1 MEVCGSIFRMFTRS
15 AYDIAD
21 LDRLVILDGEVLF
34 LGLTSISFSVLLSGS
49 VCIVRRE
56 SHLLL
61 ELPRSVVS
69 VMRGLSSVVVII
81 VVEEPPMFNCCREV
95 GE

>member
-1 MEVCGSIFRMFTRS
+1 MSSQS
-15 AYDIAD
+15 AYDVAD
-21 LDRLVILDGEVLF
+21 LDRLVILDGKVLF
-34 LGLTSISFSVLLSGS
+34 LGLISISYSVLLSGS
-49 VCIVRRE
+49 VCNVRRV

-61 ELPRSVVS
+61 ELPRSEVS
-69 VMRGLSSVVVII
+69 VMRGISSVVVVI

>member
-1 MEVCGSIFRMFTRS
+1 MSSQS
-15 AYDIAD
+15 AYDKAD
-21 LDRLVILDGEVLF
+21 LDRLVILDGKVLF
-34 LGLTSISFSVLLSGS
+34 LGLMSISLSVLLSGP
-49 VCIVRRE
+49 VCVVRRV

-61 ELPRSVVS
+61 ELPLSMIS

-81 VVEEPPMFNCCREV
+81 VVEESPMFDCCREV